1 MRTEQFLRDYFTEDE
16 HFIIALKTL
25 PAAKDKK
32 AYTTHKLLNIKDPN
46 LSKFLGHCYYKNRD
60 EAVDIYLTLNSYQE
74 QSTNIKRV
82 ESLVNGVKSFYFD
95 IDKEVELLY
104 PKIIE
109 LFGEPTYKITTS
121 ENKYQLIYKFIEPY
135 RGDFTYFKQLL
146 KGVVYHLYPLDKLFD
161 IARIFRLTGF
171 KNKKPSN
178 KDFLVSV
185 EKQENYYT
193 FEQFE
198 HIAKPFM
205 LTENKPIKKSAQTPL
220 KSKTIK
226 NAPNSSNSNN
236 FDKYKD
242 ITKKVNKKYN
252 ELLTKYKNDKSTA
265 DLAFVKWLRYSKMIE
280 NEETLTLKL
289 FEARGYENLM
299 QKHDYH
305 IAYYIQNILEKS
317 I

>member
-1 MRTEQFLRDYFTEDE
+1 MRTEQFLRDYFNEDE

-25 PAAKDKK
+25 PAVKDKK
-32 AYTTHKLLNIKDPN
+32 AYTTHKLINIKDPN

-60 EAVDIYLTLNSYQE
+60 EAVDIYFTLNSYQE
-74 QSTNIKRV
+74 QTTKIQRV

-95 IDKEVELLY
+95 IDKEVELIY

-146 KGVVYHLYPLDKLFD
+146 KGIVYHLHPLDKLFD
-161 IARIFRLTGF
+161 IARIFRLTGY
-171 KNKKPSN
+171 KNKKPTN

-185 EKQENYYT
+185 EKQENYYAFER
-193 FEQFE
+193 FEQ
-198 HIAKPFM
+198 IAKPFM
-205 LTENKPIKKSAQTPL
+205 LTENKPIKKSAQTL
-220 KSKTIK
+220 QKSKTIK
-226 NAPNSSNSNN
+226 NEPNSLVGAN
-236 FDKYKD
+236 FEKYKG
-242 ITKKVNKKYN
+242 IEKKVNKKYS

-265 DLAFVKWLRYSKMIE
+265 DLAFIKWLRYSKMIE
-280 NEETLTLKL
+280 DEEILTLKL

-299 QKHDYH
+299 QKHSYH

>member
-1 MRTEQFLRDYFTEDE
+1 MRIEQFLRDYFNEDE

-25 PAAKDKK
+25 PATKDKK

-46 LSKFLGHCYYKNRD
+46 ISKFLGHCYYKNRD
-60 EAVDIYLTLNSYQE
+60 EATDIYFTLNSYQE
-74 QSTNIKRV
+74 QTTKIQRV
-82 ESLVNGVKSFYFD
+82 ESLVSSVKSFYFD

-109 LFGEPTYKITTS
+109 LFGAPTYKITTS
-121 ENKYQLIYKFIEPY
+121 ENKYQLIYKFIEPFK
-135 RGDFTYFKQLL
+135 GDFTYFKQLL
-146 KGVVYHLYPLDKLFD
+146 KGLVYHLHPLDKLFD
-161 IARIFRLTGF
+161 IARIFRLTGYR
-171 KNKKPSN
+171 NKKPSN
-178 KDFLVSV
+178 NDFLVSI
-185 EKQENYYT
+185 EKNENYYT

-198 HIAKPFM
+198 QIAKPFM
-205 LTENKPIKKSAQTPL
+205 PIENKPIKKSAQTPL

-226 NAPNSSNSNN
+226 NVAHYSDGAK
-236 FDKYKD
+236 FEEYKG
-242 ITKKVNKKYN
+242 ITKKPNKKYN

-265 DLAFVKWLRYSKMIE
+265 DLAFVKWLRYSKMIDD
-280 NEETLTLKL
+280 EETLTLKL

-305 IAYYIQNILEKS
+305 ITYYIQNILEKS